1 MEKPG
6 QTGAGVR
13 GVVISNER
21 LTKSLGTGFRR
32 CNSSENSYGF
42 GHVLFPGA
50 GVLGTVGLK
59 RCVAAMSRQI
69 LKWRDAHDAACT

>member
-50 GVLGTVGLK
+50 GVLGD
-59 RCVAAMSRQI
+59 SRAET
-69 LKWRDAHDAACT
+69 LRSCNVTANS